1 MGQGFSVTST
11 RVTQLERDLTSE
23 KGKCS
28 MNDVVLTEL
37 QREVQVLKKQN
48 EDLEEVA
55 KTNRQLELEKQE
67 LEKQIETL
75 TTAADPSQTIRTKLE
90 ACNTRAQELN
100 NKNVTLRRKLEALKR
115 KSVSQRDAASPKI
128 TALQGRVHS
137 LETEL
142 KQKRSDL
149 LRITKFSAHNLT
161 PATYKRTWVIR
172 NPRGDRSRITG
183 ELRLVQPSMGHV
195 SYNATFS
202 IRENVMTIAALPNGL
217 RRVPEAGPIWD
228 ELLEMVGKGTPR
240 AVVTKPIDP
249 KVSVPTPSTVS
260 VLPSFLRQVPRP
272 WRAKMNAVKPT
283 PVVVARSYRRDANMP
298 TSKIAAPYTR

>member
-1 MGQGFSVTST
+1 MGQAFSVTST
-11 RVTQLERDLTSE
+11 RVAQLERDLASE
-23 KGKCS
+23 KGRCS
-28 MNDVVLTEL
+28 KNDVILAEL
-37 QREVQVLKKQN
+37 QQEVQVFQKQT
-48 EDLEEVA
+48 EELEEA
-55 KTNRQLELEKQE
+55 TEANKQLESEKQQ

-75 TTAADPSQTIRTKLE
+75 SATADASNTNRTKLE
-90 ACNTRAQELN
+90 ACNTRAQEL
-100 NKNVTLRRKLEALKR
+100 KNANIALRRKLETLNE
-115 KSVSQRDAASPKI
+115 KSVVQRDVASPKVA
-128 TALQGRVHS
+128 ALQGRVRS

-149 LRITKFSAHNLT
+149 IRITKFSAHNFT

-172 NPRGDRSRITG
+172 NPKGDRSRITG
-183 ELRLVQPSMGHV
+183 ELRLVQPNMGHV

-217 RRVPEAGPIWD
+217 RRVPEAGPIWNG
-228 ELLEMVGKGTPR
+228 LLETVGKGTPR

-272 WRAKMNAVKPT
+272 WRAKTNAEKPT
-283 PVVVARSYRRDANMP
+283 PVVVARPYRRDAKNP
-298 TSKIAAPYTR
+298 SSQVAAPYRR